1 MNKYDISIFK
11 TSDGKNPFL
20 IWLNSIKDSTIRRR
34 IRLRLDRL
42 IDGNFGDCKSVGDN
56 LFELR
61 FTFGSGYRVYYT
73 IENNKLVILFTGG
86 DKSSQVDDI
95 KRAKLYLKEYKGE

>member
-1 MNKYDISIFK
+1 MNKYEIAIYK
-11 TSDGKNPFL
+11 NSDGKEPF
-20 IWLNSIKDSTIRRR
+20 ITWLNSIKDVKTQRR

-42 IDGNFGDCKSVGDN
+42 TDGNFGDCKSVGEN

-73 IENNKLVILFTGG
+73 VENNKLVILFTGG
-86 DKSSQVDDI
+86 DKSSQIDDI
-95 KRAKLYLKEYKGE
+95 KKAKHYLKEYKGE